1 MSSSLAPAHTA
12 RTASRY
18 IRRSAVMTDEDL
30 RYDVSD
36 QIAEI
41 SLARAPVNA
50 LSLSLLEQLIAALR
64 RAAADEDVRAVVL
77 ASALPRRFS
86 AGLDLRLIA
95 GKPASEVRSLLHT
108 LYVELAEAQHDL
120 GKPSIAAVAGAA
132 RGGGMTLAI
141 SCDVLVAG
149 ESASFGY
156 PEIDLG
162 LVPAIH
168 FVHLP
173 RIVGRHRA
181 FELLFSG
188 RSFGAE
194 EAFALG
200 LVSRVV
206 PDERVRDEARA
217 LARALAAKSRTAM
230 RLGRAQFLNANDDRR
245 GIADAVEN
253 FCKVAATADAQEGL
267 RAF

>member
-1 MSSSLAPAHTA
+1 
-12 RTASRY
+12 
-18 IRRSAVMTDEDL
+18 MTDEDL

-41 SLARAPVNA
+41 SLARPPVNA
-50 LSLSLLEQLIAALR
+50 LSLALLERLVGALR
-64 RAAADEDVRAVVL
+64 RAAADENVRAVVL
-77 ASALPRRFS
+77 TSAVPRRFS
-86 AGLDLRLIA
+86 AGLDLGMLL
-95 GKPASEVRSLLHT
+95 GKPGADLRRLLNT
-108 LYVELAEAQHDL
+108 LYVELADVQYNL
-120 GKPSIAAVAGAA
+120 GKPSIAAVGGAA

-149 ESASFGY
+149 ESATFGY

-188 RSFGAE
+188 RTFGAE
-194 EAFALG
+194 EAFSLG
-200 LVSRVV
+200 LVSRIVA
-206 PDERVRDEARA
+206 DERVRDEARGM
-217 LARALAAKSRTAM
+217 ARVFATKSRTAM
-230 RLGRAQFLNANDDRR
+230 RLGRAAFVRVNDYRR
-245 GIADAVEN
+245 GIGEAVEN
-253 FCKVAATADAQEGL
+253 FCNVAATADAQEGL
-267 RAF
+267 RAFIEKRPPNW

>member
-1 MSSSLAPAHTA
+1 
-12 RTASRY
+12 
-18 IRRSAVMTDEDL
+18 MTTQEDL
-30 RYDVSD
+30 RYEVSD

-64 RAAADEDVRAVVL
+64 RAAADENVRAVVL

-86 AGLDLRLIA
+86 AGLDLRLLS

-141 SCDVLVAG
+141 SCDVLLAG
-149 ESASFGY
+149 KSATFGY
-156 PEIDLG
+156 PEIDVG
-162 LVPAIH
+162 VIPAIH
-168 FVHLP
+168 YAHLP

-188 RSFGAE
+188 RSFDCE
-194 EAFALG
+194 EAYRLG

-206 PDERVRDEARA
+206 PDAEVEQAA
-217 LARALAAKSRTAM
+217 LQLAETFAAKSPA
-230 RLGRAQFLNANDDRR
+230 
-245 GIADAVEN
+245 
-253 FCKVAATADAQEGL
+253 
-267 RAF
+267 